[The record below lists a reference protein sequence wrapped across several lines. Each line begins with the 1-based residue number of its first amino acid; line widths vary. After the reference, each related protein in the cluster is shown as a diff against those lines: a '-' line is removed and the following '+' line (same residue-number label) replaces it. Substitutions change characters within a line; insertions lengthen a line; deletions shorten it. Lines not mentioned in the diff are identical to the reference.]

1 MQRPATLATEAGRD
15 FKLEAASL
23 CGLNK
28 CQANEQN
35 KTKLPEKQGE
45 RKRGGKGMGREGT
58 SKEETDLTDLIV
70 SMQQKCANPKTARER
85 ERIRDAPHQSAGS
98 SPSLSLLSTIP
109 ATVSCHCWHCHCLR
123 FFSCSS
129 QGASWACAA

>member
-45 RKRGGKGMGREGT
+45 REGGGK
-58 SKEETDLTDLIV
+58 
-70 SMQQKCANPKTARER
+70 ER
-85 ERIRDAPHQSAGS
+85 GDKQRGN
-98 SPSLSLLSTIP
+98 
-109 ATVSCHCWHCHCLR
+109 
-123 FFSCSS
+123 
-129 QGASWACAA
+129 

>member
-1 MQRPATLATEAGRD
+1 MQRPATLATAGRD

-45 RKRGGKGMGREGT
+45 REGREGEGSEGT

-85 ERIRDAPHQSAGS
+85 ERENQRCAPSKRRLF
-98 SPSLSLLSTIP
+98 PSGPLLSTIP
-109 ATVSCHCWHCHCLR
+109 ATA
-123 FFSCSS
+123 
-129 QGASWACAA
+129 GTATA

>member
-45 RKRGGKGMGREGT
+45 TETTGGGGREGT

-70 SMQQKCANPKTARER
+70 SMQQKCANPKTARE
-85 ERIRDAPHQSAGS
+85 
-98 SPSLSLLSTIP
+98 
-109 ATVSCHCWHCHCLR
+109 
-123 FFSCSS
+123 
-129 QGASWACAA
+129 

>member
-35 KTKLPEKQGE
+35 KTKLPEKQG
-45 RKRGGKGMGREGT
+45 KREGREGEGSEGT

-85 ERIRDAPHQSAGS
+85 ERESEMRPIKAQALPPLCPFFP
-98 SPSLSLLSTIP
+98 PSLPLSP
-109 ATVSCHCWHCHCLR
+109 ATA
-123 FFSCSS
+123 
-129 QGASWACAA
+129 GTATA